1 MKKLIMFAMLLVGS
15 LSAFNA
21 SAQMAAPKGPR
32 PSPADTVKGTT
43 KNGVAIEVAYSQPA
57 VKGRT
62 IGTDIAPYGKVWR
75 TGANE
80 ATTISFSKNVTV
92 EGKALPA
99 GKYSLYSIPGEKEW
113 VIIINKTALQ
123 SGTEYKETED
133 ALRVTV
139 KTDKSPAFV
148 ERFKFIIDP
157 SGKVSFVWG
166 DKKVSFV
173 VK

>member
-1 MKKLIMFAMLLVGS
+1 MKKIMLFVVLAVCTLGTFTV
-15 LSAFNA
+15 
-21 SAQMAAPKGPR
+21 SAQTSDKSKR
-32 PSPADTVKGTT
+32 PSPPDTVKATT
-43 KNGVAIEVAYSQPA
+43 KSGVAIEVAYSQPA
-57 VKGRT
+57 LKGRT

-80 ATTISFSKNVTV
+80 ATTISFSKNVTLD
-92 EGKALPA
+92 GKSLPA

-113 VIIINKTALQ
+113 VIIINKIAMQ
-123 SGTEYKETED
+123 SGMEYKEAED

-139 KTDKSPAFV
+139 KTGTTTPSV
-148 ERFKFIIDP
+148 ERLKFMIDP

-166 DKKVSFV
+166 EKMVSFV

>member
-1 MKKLIMFAMLLVGS
+1 MLALITICTLGV
-15 LSAFNA
+15 FNA
-21 SAQMAAPKGPR
+21 SAQTTAKAQR
-32 PSPADTVKGTT
+32 PSPADTVKATT
-43 KNGVAIEVAYSQPA
+43 KNGVAIEIAYSQPA

-62 IGTDIAPYGKVWR
+62 IGADIAPYGKVWR

-80 ATTISFSKNVTV
+80 ATTISFSKNVTL

-113 VIIINKTALQ
+113 VIIINKIAMQ
-123 SGTEYKETED
+123 SGTQYNEAED

-139 KTDKSPAFV
+139 KTDKTSPAV
-148 ERFKFIIDP
+148 ERFKFMIDP
-157 SGKVSFVWG
+157 SGKISFVWG
-166 DKKVSFV
+166 EKKVSFV

>member
-1 MKKLIMFAMLLVGS
+1 MKKLILFALLTVSS
-15 LSAFNA
+15 LTAFNA
-21 SAQMAAPKGPR
+21 SAQTATPR
-32 PSPADTVKGTT
+32 PSPADTVKATT

-80 ATTISFSKNVTV
+80 ATTISFNKNVTL

-99 GKYSLYSIPGEKEW
+99 GKYSLYTIPGEKEW
-113 VIIINKTALQ
+113 VIIINKIAMQ
-123 SGTEYKETED
+123 SGTQYTESAD
-133 ALRVTV
+133 VMRVTV
-139 KTDKSPAFV
+139 KTGKADAFT
-148 ERFKFIIDP
+148 ERLKFIIDA

>member
-1 MKKLIMFAMLLVGS
+1 MKKLILFALLTVSS
-15 LSAFNA
+15 LTAFNA
-21 SAQMAAPKGPR
+21 SAQTEDKSKR
-32 PSPADTVKGTT
+32 PSPPDTVKATT
-43 KNGVAIEVAYSQPA
+43 KTGVTIEIAYSQPA

-80 ATTISFSKNVTV
+80 ATTISINKNVTL

-113 VIIINKTALQ
+113 VIIINKTAMQ
-123 SGTEYKETED
+123 SGMEYKEATD

-139 KTDKSPAFV
+139 KTGKADTFT
-148 ERFKFIIDP
+148 ERLKFMIDA

-166 DKKVSFV
+166 DKMVSFV